1 MRTRERICL
10 MAAAAM
16 AVAAVVPARAAQRQV
31 DEAEAVF
38 DGTAVRAMRGG
49 TWKVVYSSA
58 EGPEGSALKV
68 LTDRLGPVLL
78 RDRPTSTALVL
89 PLEKAGVESVANKR
103 DRIILGVPRENAR
116 LRDYVKVGDVPPGG
130 YLIRTF
136 NEKGRNT
143 VLLAGDGPSEVLWAT
158 FDFLDVVAPTL
169 ERQMTS
175 QASRYEGALFR
186 AVAAAADA
194 RGVKAR
200 QIPTFALC
208 TAPETQV
215 RSIFS
220 WGHVVDDC
228 RATFRVLARARFN
241 RAILWNDQ
249 RVVNAREVV
258 DEAHAWGVKVY
269 WGFSWGWTLSG
280 SDEESVDFEKLADG
294 IVAEWR
300 AKWRPMG
307 GDGIYFQSF
316 TETNKKTIGGTSI
329 PEAVVALVNTVA
341 ARIRAEAPETDI
353 VFGLHA
359 NSMKYPGAAAAIA
372 KTDPR
377 LEILWENCGGFP
389 FWESDG
395 KESQPDQAFCDKILA
410 LTPSVGL
417 AWKAQLRMDWSDYA
431 APAGPYL
438 LGCAG
443 PRLLARDRAVI
454 APTFAS
460 YDEDWIINGRRVW
473 EFVRCIRAGAHPPK
487 EFNAVAEYNPPYAF
501 ATLVQAE
508 LFWNSSDSW
517 ADISRRAR
525 LRGRAER

>member
-1 MRTRERICL
+1 MRKRERVCL
-10 MAAAAM
+10 MAVAAM
-16 AVAAVVPARAAQRQV
+16 AVAVVVSVRAAESQV
-31 DEAEAVF
+31 DEAGAVF
-38 DGTAVRAMRGG
+38 NGTAVSAMRGG

-89 PLEKAGVESVANKR
+89 PLEKAGVESVTNKR
-103 DRIILGVPRENAR
+103 DSIILGVPRENAR
-116 LRDYVKVGDVPPGG
+116 LRDYVKSGDVPPGG
-130 YLIRTF
+130 YLVRTF
-136 NEKGRNT
+136 NEKGRNI

-158 FDFLDVVAPTL
+158 FDFLDVVVPTL
-169 ERQMTS
+169 ERQMIS
-175 QASRYEGALFR
+175 QVSRYEGALFR
-186 AVAAAADA
+186 AVGAAEDA
-194 RGVKAR
+194 RAVKAR
-200 QIPTFALC
+200 QIPSFASC

-228 RATFRVLARARFN
+228 RATFRALARARFN
-241 RAILWNDQ
+241 RVILWNDQ

-280 SDEESVDFEKLADG
+280 SDEESVDFEKLADA
-294 IVAEWR
+294 IVTEWR

-316 TETNKKTIGGTSI
+316 TETNKKTIGGQSI
-329 PEAVVALVNTVA
+329 PETVVALVNAVA

-353 VFGLHA
+353 VFGLHS
-359 NSMKYPGAAAAIA
+359 NSMKCPGADAAIA

-417 AWKAQLRMDWSDYA
+417 AWKAQLRMDWGNYV
-431 APAGPYL
+431 APAGPFL

-443 PRLLARDRAVI
+443 PRLLERDRAVI
-454 APTFAS
+454 APTLTS
-460 YDEDWIINGRRVW
+460 YDEDWIINGRHVW
-473 EFVRCIRAGAHPPK
+473 EFVRRIRAGAHPPK

-508 LFWNSSDSW
+508 LFWNSSDPW
-517 ADISRRAR
+517 EEISRRAR